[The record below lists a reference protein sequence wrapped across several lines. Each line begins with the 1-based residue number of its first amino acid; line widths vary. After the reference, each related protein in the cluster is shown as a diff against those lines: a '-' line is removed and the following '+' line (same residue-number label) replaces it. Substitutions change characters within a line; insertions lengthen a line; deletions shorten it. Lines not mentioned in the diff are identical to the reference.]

1 MIHHPAHHPGRRRQS
16 GFTLIEVLV
25 TLVLVSV
32 GLLGIAALQLT
43 TLQGNQE
50 SYVRSQASV
59 LAGDMLDRIR
69 ANPVAFRNGDYTF
82 DYNGQPA
89 DTTTRVGYD
98 VSKWQTTIDT
108 LLPGGAVAAA
118 GKIELTPPAGTGRY
132 IVTITIRWNERPP
145 KDFRDAV
152 NDNGDRLF
160 MTRSEI

>member
-1 MIHHPAHHPGRRRQS
+1 MIHHSAQRTGRRRQS

-59 LAGDMLDRIR
+59 LAGDILDRIR
-69 ANPVAFRNGDYTF
+69 ANPVAFRNDEYTF
-82 DYNGQPA
+82 DYNGKPSA
-89 DTTTRVGYD
+89 TTTRVGD
-98 VSKWQTTIDT
+98 DMNKWQTMIDT

-118 GKIELTPPAGTGRY
+118 GKIDRTVSGSRY

-145 KDFRDAV
+145 KDFSQ
-152 NDNGDRLF
+152 GDLGVREF
-160 MTRSEI
+160 VTRSEI